1 MPQIAPEPPQL
12 VIPDL
17 AGKRVLITGAS
28 TGIGAELAEAFAE
41 QGARVA
47 IHYAHSEDAAWEVAG
62 AIGRIGGEP
71 HVVQGDLTKG
81 EDCARVVAE
90 AVAALGGLDW
100 LINNAGLMLGRT
112 PTTEASDAHF
122 DEVMALNG
130 RSVFSVSRAA
140 VPHIKAAGGGFII
153 HTTSIAARH
162 GGGGGAV
169 LYAAAKGFVS
179 TFARGQSKE
188 LIGDRIRVNAV
199 APGVIETPFHERYSN
214 AEQMEAMRK
223 TIPMGRVG
231 KPEDCVGAYLFLAS
245 EMLSGYMIGQVLEV
259 NGGQLMP

>member
-1 MPQIAPEPPQL
+1 M
-12 VIPDL
+12 
-17 AGKRVLITGAS
+17 
-28 TGIGAELAEAFAE
+28 
-41 QGARVA
+41 
-47 IHYAHSEDAAWEVAG
+47 
-62 AIGRIGGEP
+62 
-71 HVVQGDLTKG
+71 QGDLTKG